1 MVEGL
6 NSVQLAE
13 MEAYARIEQDPE
25 GEVARSERLATE
37 ARVKAEE
44 SKNRFIRASK
54 AAEEAA
60 NGNRSN
66 A

>member
-25 GEVARSERLATE
+25 GEEARSARLAAE

-60 NGNRSN
+60 HGNRSD